1 MIISFINI
9 DVLKKLLIGLIT
21 NNTIRKI
28 EIKQHRQIFF
38 VDENSISTAI
48 IVNIFY
54 INIIY
59 ILNYKKI
66 YILYNDY

>member
-28 EIKQHRQIFF
+28 EIKQQRQIFF

-59 ILNYKKI
+59 IFL
-66 YILYNDY
+66 

>member
-28 EIKQHRQIFF
+28 EIKQQIQIFF
-38 VDENSISTAI
+38 VDEKSISDCKYYNILYKYNIYLI
-48 IVNIFY
+48 IKY
-54 INIIY
+54 
-59 ILNYKKI
+59 